1 MASISDEIHKWCAFN
16 EDTFIDD
23 DDCNELRALA
33 DRIDAEMV
41 ELPRDID
48 GVPIHVG
55 DKVWEMLGDGE
66 EETVRS
72 ITLTGGTAAVTTAC
86 HGFRAGVRPNDLAH
100 TRPDSFE
107 HIARDLE
114 DWAEGNIS
122 GSAQSFADRIRKLA
136 EREAS
141 NERLR
146 ARA

>member
-1 MASISDEIHKWCAFN
+1 MGKISDALREWTRRARADEHMSLR
-16 EDTFIDD
+16 
-23 DDCNELRALA
+23 ELDAIA
-33 DRIDAEMV
+33 DHIDAEMV

-86 HGFRAGVRPNDLAH
+86 HGFIAGVRPNDLTH
-100 TRPDSFE
+100 TRPDSLE

-122 GSAQSFADRIRKLA
+122 GSAQSFANRIRKLA
-136 EREAS
+136 NEDER
-141 NERLR
+141 
-146 ARA
+146 